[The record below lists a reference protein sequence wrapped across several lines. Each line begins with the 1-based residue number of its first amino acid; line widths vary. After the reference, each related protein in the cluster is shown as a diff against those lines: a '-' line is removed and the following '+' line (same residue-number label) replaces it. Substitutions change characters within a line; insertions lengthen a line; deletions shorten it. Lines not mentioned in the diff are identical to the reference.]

1 MNNKLTK
8 TFTFGITAT
17 VQIDGTATVEAASME
32 EARAMVERMDPACF
46 DWDQHRE
53 DYQDLAIDD
62 EAQDDEDGEDED
74 DEG

>member
-1 MNNKLTK
+1 MNNKQTQ
-8 TFTFGITAT
+8 TFTFGVTAT

-53 DYQDLAIDD
+53 DYQDLAID
-62 EAQDDEDGEDED
+62 EQAQDED
-74 DEG
+74 DEDEE